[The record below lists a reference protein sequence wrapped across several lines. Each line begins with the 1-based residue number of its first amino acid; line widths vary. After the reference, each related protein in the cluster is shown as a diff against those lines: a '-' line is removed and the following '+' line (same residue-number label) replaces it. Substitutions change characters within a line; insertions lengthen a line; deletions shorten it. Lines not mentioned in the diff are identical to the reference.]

1 MYLFRTP
8 PLGWGRETILKRV
21 SLAEE
26 AARPDDTTEA
36 FCSIPRC
43 GSSRTPAVTCLFG
56 AGEGA
61 AGLYVPLRPE
71 EATFRQGYSGST
83 LRFGAWVCV
92 AAGACSRH
100 GGSLGGVLV
109 DGLVRLP
116 VAGL

>member
-1 MYLFRTP
+1 MRFELDPGGNVR
-8 PLGWGRETILKRV
+8 
-21 SLAEE
+21 
-26 AARPDDTTEA
+26 
-36 FCSIPRC
+36 
-43 GSSRTPAVTCLFG
+43 FG

-71 EATFRQGYSGST
+71 EAKFRQGSSGST
-83 LRFGAWVCV
+83 LRFGARVCV